1 MEPVSLGAVQWHEI
15 EGQWQTL
22 VREGFHAAYLGI
34 GEAYVGVGDVD
45 AKIAAMSVYKD
56 ALRVW
61 AAWAGSQ
68 IVGLVAGKVAQDRLV
83 IYDLFVAIACRRQ
96 GIGRRLIELAIRDSQ
111 VSAVAAEVN
120 RENVASQALFEAL
133 DFQRALVSQWFVL
146 QVPRADQH
154 LSL

>member
-56 ALRVW
+56 ALR
-61 AAWAGSQ
+61 Q
-68 IVGLVAGKVAQDRLV
+68 
-83 IYDLFVAIACRRQ
+83 
-96 GIGRRLIELAIRDSQ
+96 
-111 VSAVAAEVN
+111 
-120 RENVASQALFEAL
+120 
-133 DFQRALVSQWFVL
+133 
-146 QVPRADQH
+146 
-154 LSL
+154 